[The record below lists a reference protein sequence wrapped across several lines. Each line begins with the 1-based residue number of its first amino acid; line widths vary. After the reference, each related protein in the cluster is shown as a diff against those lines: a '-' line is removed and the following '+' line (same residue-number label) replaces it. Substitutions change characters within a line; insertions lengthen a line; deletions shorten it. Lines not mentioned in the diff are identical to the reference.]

1 MSQRIIHRAVTK
13 ALPSTTFALECLFIR
28 YSGTQRVG
36 IGANMSK
43 AFDLQG
49 PTADEKFGECESVRY
64 FTASFKFSLAC
75 TYSVVVY
82 LRARVCTH
90 TYNIIAQYLFLN
102 TPHLSKPRLH
112 PLPMIFVP
120 SGVQM
125 LIAWHHA
132 GLPEKPLQIAHSYLC
147 PLPPKPAGFGE

>member
-1 MSQRIIHRAVTK
+1 
-13 ALPSTTFALECLFIR
+13 
-28 YSGTQRVG
+28 
-36 IGANMSK
+36 MSK

-132 GLPEKPLQIAHSYLC
+132 GLPEKPLQIAHSYLYDFVEC
-147 PLPPKPAGFGE
+147 MMMVLVLPCIAVNLWHDLPDLCVG